1 MALDTT
7 RTTVQQLYTDIVTDL
22 MPYFSDQVLLPNA
35 PFILNR
41 FSIAGE
47 SGNLVR
53 VPLLNPFTQ
62 AAVVGEG
69 NSIANAANTNVQP
82 TNVNITM
89 TKKGVGGDVTE
100 ESLEDGG
107 LVLVRNA
114 LLTQLSTGLA
124 QATDIE
130 GFVTLMAA
138 SGNAA
143 VQNDGNISV
152 TGAGSEVNFVISPM
166 ALGYAEKRA
175 PTVKMWFDPDQ
186 DTHQFRATVRNGFNN
201 IYPTFVRKLS
211 GSGTIGSSALTLA
224 NFAKSVSNLR
234 KVNAPVGQDGL
245 YVAFVGPATEYAIAS
260 QLNSVTQAAIG
271 NLSDIGNRS
280 LLTGL
285 IGQAAG
291 MSWYRS
297 NNLPEA
303 DNA

>member
-1 MALDTT
+1 MPTPTT
-7 RTTVQQLYTDIVTDL
+7 NTTVQQLYTDIVTDL
-22 MPYFSDQVLLPNA
+22 MPFFADQVLLPNA

-47 SGNLVR
+47 TGNIVR
-53 VPLLNPFTQ
+53 IPKLNAFTQ
-62 AAVVGEG
+62 GATVGEG
-69 NSIANAANTNVQP
+69 NSIVAAAETNVAP

-107 LVLVRNA
+107 LAVVRNA

-130 GFVTLMAA
+130 GFVTLRGA
-138 SGNAA
+138 SGNTT
-143 VQNDGNISV
+143 VQQDGNSSV

-166 ALGYAEKRA
+166 ALGYAEKRS
-175 PTVKMWFDPDQ
+175 PTVKMWFDPDL

-201 IYPTFVRKLS
+201 VYPTFVRKLN

-224 NFAKSVSNLR
+224 NFAKSVSHLR
-234 KVNAPVGQDGL
+234 AANAPVGSDGL

-260 QLNSVTQAAIG
+260 QLNSVTTAAIG

-297 NNLPEA
+297 NNLPVG
-303 DNA
+303 NS

>member
-1 MALDTT
+1 MALNTT
-7 RTTVQQLYTDIVTDL
+7 QSTVQQLYTDILTDL

-35 PFILNR
+35 PFVMNR
-41 FSIAGE
+41 FSITGE
-47 SGNLVR
+47 TGYVVR
-53 VPLLNPFTQ
+53 VPLLNAFTDG
-62 AAVVGEG
+62 ATVSEG
-69 NSIANAANTNVQP
+69 TSIADAANTNVQP

-89 TKKGVGGDVTE
+89 TKKGVGADVTE

-107 LVLVRNA
+107 VITVRNA

-124 QATDIE
+124 QATDLE
-130 GFVTLMAA
+130 GFVTLRGA
-138 SGNAA
+138 SGNTT
-143 VQNDGNISV
+143 VQQDGNASV
-152 TGAGSEVNFVISPM
+152 TSTGSEVNFVVSPM

-175 PTVKMWFDPDQ
+175 PTVKMWYDPDI
-186 DTHQFRATVRNGFNN
+186 DTHQFRATVRNGFASL
-201 IYPTFVRKLS
+201 YPTFVRKLN
-211 GSGTIGSSALTLA
+211 GSSTIGSSALTLA

-234 KVNAPVGQDGL
+234 KVNAPVGADGL

-260 QLNSVTQAAIG
+260 QLNSVTTAAIG

-297 NNLPEA
+297 NNLPLG
-303 DNA
+303 NS

>member
-1 MALDTT
+1 MPTPTT
-7 RTTVQQLYTDIVTDL
+7 QSSVAQLYTDIVSDL

-47 SGNLVR
+47 TGYVVR
-53 VPLLNPFTQ
+53 VPTLNAFTQ
-62 AAVVGEG
+62 GATITEG
-69 NSIANAANTNVQP
+69 TSIEDAANTNVQP

-89 TKKGVGGDVTE
+89 TKKGVAGDVTE

-107 LVLVRNA
+107 MSVVRNA

-130 GFVTLMAA
+130 GFLTLRGATGNTTVQQD
-138 SGNAA
+138 GNANVTA
-143 VQNDGNISV
+143 GN
-152 TGAGSEVNFVISPM
+152 SEVNYVISPM

-175 PTVKMWFDPDQ
+175 PTVKMWFDPDL

-201 IYPTFVRKLS
+201 IYPTFVRKLN
-211 GSGTIGSSALTLA
+211 GSSIIGSSALTLS

-297 NNLPEA
+297 NNLPVG
-303 DNA
+303 NS

>member
-1 MALDTT
+1 MALNTT
-7 RTTVQQLYTDIVTDL
+7 QSTVQQLYTDILTDL

-35 PFILNR
+35 PFVMNR
-41 FSIAGE
+41 FSITGE
-47 SGNLVR
+47 TGYVVR
-53 VPLLNPFTQ
+53 VPLLNAFTDG
-62 AAVVGEG
+62 ATVTEG
-69 NSIANAANTNVQP
+69 TSIADAANTNVQP

-89 TKKGVGGDVTE
+89 TKKGVGADVTE

-107 LVLVRNA
+107 VITVRNA

-130 GFVTLMAA
+130 GFVTLRGA
-138 SGNAA
+138 SGNTS
-143 VQNDGNISV
+143 VQQDGNASV
-152 TGAGSEVNFVISPM
+152 TGAGSEVNFVVSPM

-175 PTVKMWFDPDQ
+175 PTVKMWYDPDI
-186 DTHQFRATVRNGFNN
+186 DTHQFRATVRNGFAAL
-201 IYPTFVRKLS
+201 YPTFVRKLN
-211 GSGTIGSSALTLA
+211 GSRTIGSSALTLA

-234 KVNAPVGQDGL
+234 KDNAPVGADGL

-260 QLNSVTQAAIG
+260 QLNSVTTAAIG

-297 NNLPEA
+297 NNLPLG
-303 DNA
+303 NT

>member
-1 MALDTT
+1 MPTPTT
-7 RTTVQQLYTDIVTDL
+7 QSSVQQLYTDIVTDL
-22 MPYFSDQVLLPNA
+22 MPFFSDQVLLPNA

-47 SGNLVR
+47 TGYVVR
-53 VPLLNPFTQ
+53 VPKLNAFTQ
-62 AAVVGEG
+62 GATITEG
-69 NSIANAANTNVQP
+69 TSIEAAANTNVQP

-89 TKKGVGGDVTE
+89 TKKGVAGDVTE

-107 LVLVRNA
+107 LSVVRNA

-130 GFVTLMAA
+130 GFTTLRGA
-138 SGNAA
+138 SGNTT
-143 VQNDGNISV
+143 VQQDGNSSV
-152 TGAGSEVNFVISPM
+152 TSSNSEVNFVISPM

-175 PTVKMWFDPDQ
+175 PTVKMWFDPDL

-201 IYPTFVRKLS
+201 IYPTFVRKLN
-211 GSGTIGSSALTLA
+211 GSSVIGSSALTLS

-234 KVNAPVGQDGL
+234 AVNAPVGQDGL
-245 YVAFVGPATEYAIAS
+245 YVAFVGPATEFAIAS

-297 NNLPEA
+297 NNLPVG
-303 DNA
+303 NS